1 MMAWLFL
8 LLAAICEM
16 SWPIGLKLSQNFT
29 KLWPTVGTIAAM
41 LLSFYLLSLA
51 SSVKGGLPVGTAYAI
66 WTGIGATGV
75 AVIGIVWFGESREWP
90 RLACMALILFG
101 VAGLKLTSGGADGAE
116 KKAEANA
123 VTKAE

>member
-1 MMAWLFL
+1 MAWVFL

-16 SWPIGLKLSQNFT
+16 SWPIGLKLSNNFT
-29 KLWPTVGTIAAM
+29 RLWPTIGTIAAM

-75 AVIGIVWFGESREWP
+75 AVIGIIWFNESREWP

-101 VAGLKLTSGGADGAE
+101 VAGLKLTSGAAAQPQAE
-116 KKAEANA
+116 
-123 VTKAE
+123 TKANME